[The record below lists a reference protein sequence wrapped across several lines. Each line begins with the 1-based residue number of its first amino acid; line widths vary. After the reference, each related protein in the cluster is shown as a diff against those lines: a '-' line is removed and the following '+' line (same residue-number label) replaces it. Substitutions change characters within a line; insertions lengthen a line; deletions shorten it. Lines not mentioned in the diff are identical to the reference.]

1 VGVLRV
7 SDPAATMEEVVRR
20 LHPQLRKH
28 GFKKQRHAFARDL
41 ADGITQ
47 AVAFEMGRYEPHPDR
62 RPGPYYGAFRVELG
76 VYVDAV
82 AELHGDPKPRFV
94 RPYDCHLR
102 ESVGLLVDGEDT
114 WWTLDQ
120 PVDDLADGMAEL
132 LSEVVLPWLEGLAA
146 IDAILDAWHE
156 GALRRVLASD
166 VTFALLHYARGDR
179 DVAEEMLRSR
189 LGRTEGRGAAENLVA
204 LARRLGL
211 DVSMDDATLVN
222 FLAAERGP
230 A

>member
-1 VGVLRV
+1 MGVLRV
-7 SDPAATMEEVVRR
+7 SDPAATME
-20 LHPQLRKH
+20 
-28 GFKKQRHAFARDL
+28 
-41 ADGITQ
+41 
-47 AVAFEMGRYEPHPDR
+47 VA
-62 RPGPYYGAFRVELG
+62 
-76 VYVDAV
+76 
-82 AELHGDPKPRFV
+82 
-94 RPYDCHLR
+94 
-102 ESVGLLVDGEDT
+102 LLVDGEDT

-146 IDAILDAWHE
+146 VDAILDAWHE
-156 GALRRVLASD
+156 GALRRALASD
-166 VTFALLHYARGDR
+166 VTLALLHYARGDR

-189 LGRTEGRGAAENLVA
+189 LGGTEGRGAAENLVA

-222 FLAAERGP
+222 FLAAERGR